1 MFSFAKRRL
10 RNIEEAVTKAY
21 VTNQIL
27 EQKGV
32 TKLTN
37 ESAVTSDA
45 IRQKEL
51 LMGNYKIQMN

>member
-10 RNIEEAVTKAY
+10 RKIEEAVTQAH
-21 VTNQIL
+21 VTKEIL

-37 ESAVTSDA
+37 ESAVTNDA
-45 IRQKEL
+45 MRQKEL
-51 LMGNYKIQMN
+51 LRGNYKI

>member
-10 RNIEEAVTKAY
+10 RKIEEAVTQAY
-21 VTNQIL
+21 VTKEIL

-37 ESAVTSDA
+37 ESAVTNDA
-45 IRQKEL
+45 MR
-51 LMGNYKIQMN
+51 